1 MVFSSGSA
9 STVTEWLILPF
20 LGVPGLLLGDSGWCG
35 EEEGQPGAS
44 SFPPGVAG
52 LAGGPAPGTVSS
64 ESR

>member
-1 MVFSSGSA
+1 MVFSPGSA

-52 LAGGPAPGTVSS
+52 LAGGPAPGAVSS

>member
-1 MVFSSGSA
+1 MVFSLGSA
-9 STVTEWLILPF
+9 STVTDWLILPF